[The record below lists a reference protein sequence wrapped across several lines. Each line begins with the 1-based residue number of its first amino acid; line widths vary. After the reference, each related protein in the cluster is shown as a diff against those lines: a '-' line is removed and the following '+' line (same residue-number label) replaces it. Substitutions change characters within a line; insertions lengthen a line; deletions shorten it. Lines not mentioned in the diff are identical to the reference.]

1 MTDTSF
7 QVPTDKLSRVAQP
20 APGTNGKTTTVRF
33 KVDDG
38 AKYESGGGGLM
49 STTED
54 YLRFT
59 AALANGGSLNGKR
72 IIGRKTLEFMTADH
86 TGARPGRPPGF
97 GFGLG
102 FEVRTAVGDSAQ
114 PGSVGE
120 YGWSGAAGTT
130 FWIDPKEQL
139 YAIYMVQAND
149 ADTRELRMQFR
160 TMIQAALLD

>member
-1 MTDTSF
+1 
-7 QVPTDKLSRVAQP
+7 
-20 APGTNGKTTTVRF
+20 
-33 KVDDG
+33 
-38 AKYESGGGGLM
+38 M

-59 AALANGGSLNGKR
+59 AALANGGAFNGKR
-72 IIGRKTLEFMTADH
+72 IIGRKTLEFMAADH

-130 FWIDPKEQL
+130 FWVDPEG
-139 YAIYMVQAND
+139 
-149 ADTRELRMQFR
+149 
-160 TMIQAALLD
+160 AALRHLHGAGQRRPTPASCACSSGP